1 MTDSVM
7 LKGDNFVNRYRI
19 EGKLTTTSPF
29 HLGSGFVVERKGLDN
44 EKTEKAIHAYKKSLA
59 INSGQRRVRR
69 KLVRIF
75 EKIDKKKASIE
86 FTKLKYISSFYDM
99 L

>member
-1 MTDSVM
+1 AAASKYDLLGDVM
-7 LKGDNFVNRYRI
+7 LR
-19 EGKLTTTSPF
+19 
-29 HLGSGFVVERKGLDN
+29 RKQIK
-44 EKTEKAIHAYKKSLA
+44 EAVRAYEKSLA
-59 INSGQRRVRR
+59 INSGQRDVRR